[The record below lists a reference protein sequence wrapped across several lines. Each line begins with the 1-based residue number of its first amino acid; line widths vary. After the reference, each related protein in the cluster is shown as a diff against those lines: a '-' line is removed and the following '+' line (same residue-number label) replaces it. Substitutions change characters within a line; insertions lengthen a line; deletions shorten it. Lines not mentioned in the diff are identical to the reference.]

1 VSQRELDAPEL
12 SVVIP
17 VYNRPA
23 EAVRAIESVCSQ
35 QVEDI
40 EILVV
45 DDGSD
50 PPLALPQILTDD
62 PRLCFLRHAPNR
74 GAAAAR
80 NAGLCA
86 ARGTWV
92 AFLDSDDCWLPG
104 TLAPRLA
111 DARRAAAAGAD
122 PLLVYVAGF
131 EYRRAAG
138 ERTDIRMPVAAADP
152 LDFASGCWFSPGS
165 TALFLREPILSRVGL
180 QDERLRRFEDVDWF
194 LRLALAGGGIAVH
207 PIVVAQLGSG
217 SRPSAAT
224 VEQQGRLVLQNFA
237 AAGDR
242 KSMRRI
248 RGRLCAWLAFEL
260 ASAYWHEGD
269 YQATLVNLLRS
280 WWLAPRL
287 SLYLRRFW
295 QRQAVT

>member
-1 VSQRELDAPEL
+1 MSHPELDAPEL

-23 EAVRAIESVCSQ
+23 EAVRAIESVYSQ
-35 QVEDI
+35 HVEDL

-50 PPLALPQILTDD
+50 PPLALPQILTGA
-62 PRLCFLRHAPNR
+62 PRLRLLRHAPNR

-80 NAGLCA
+80 NTGLRA
-86 ARGTWV
+86 ARGTWI
-92 AFLDSDDCWLPG
+92 AFLDSDDRWLPG

-111 DARRAAAAGAD
+111 DARRSAAAGAD

-131 EYRRAAG
+131 EYPRAAG
-138 ERTDIRMPVAAADP
+138 ERTAIRMPVAASDP

-194 LRLALAGGGIAVH
+194 LRIALAGGGIAVH
-207 PIVVAQLGSG
+207 PIVAAQLGSG

-224 VEQQGRLVLQNFA
+224 VERQGRLVLQNFA
-237 AAGDR
+237 AAGGR
-242 KSMRRI
+242 KSTRRI
-248 RGRLCAWLAFEL
+248 HRRLRAWLAFER
-260 ASAYWHEGD
+260 ASACWHEGD
-269 YQATLVNLLRS
+269 YWATPVNLMRS

-287 SLYLRRFW
+287 GLYLRRFW
-295 QRQAVT
+295 QRQAVA